1 MMKEPDLISN
11 MRETTHQ
18 PSNLEKLKR
27 NTSKPDLQSKS
38 NTNSN
43 NNLLNIS
50 NNTSNNCN
58 STNHENDKRLKYT
71 FGMNHYEFSDKIK
84 VLKCHNQIKELH
96 TVLRDR
102 ETSHSDFKFYS
113 DRLV

>member
-18 PSNLEKLKR
+18 PPNIEKLKR
-27 NTSKPDLQSKS
+27 NTSKPDLQTKS
-38 NTNSN
+38 NNSNSN
-43 NNLLNIS
+43 NLINSSCNNNNNNGNI
-50 NNTSNNCN
+50 NNAI
-58 STNHENDKRLKYT
+58 DKRLKYT
-71 FGMNHYEFSDKIK
+71 FGPNQYEFPDKIK